1 MGSESTYQIS
11 IIMPALNEQGNIEKA
26 VINAVDAFKMYGING
41 EIIVVN
47 DGSTDKT
54 GDIVTDLSKKIPFL
68 RQIVHKTP
76 RGIGFS
82 FWDGAQNALGDSVML
97 IPGDGEID
105 TGDILRYMPLMNEV
119 DVLVPFFF
127 NKEVRTFKRRI
138 ISILYKG
145 IINISFGLL
154 LNYMNGSVIYR
165 RSVLKQVTLSSF
177 GFFYQT
183 ELLIKLL
190 KRGYL
195 FAEIPSSLKPREGGS
210 STALKFKSF
219 INLASGYINTMI
231 SVHILDR
238 ISGEI
243 IEDSATFRRHQFI
256 NRNQKINKLVD
267 INDDLA
273 IETKA

>member
-1 MGSESTYQIS
+1 
-11 IIMPALNEQGNIEKA
+11 
-26 VINAVDAFKMYGING
+26 
-41 EIIVVN
+41 
-47 DGSTDKT
+47 
-54 GDIVTDLSKKIPFL
+54 
-68 RQIVHKTP
+68 
-76 RGIGFS
+76 
-82 FWDGAQNALGDSVML
+82 ML